1 MNILKIV
8 LLALVP
14 FFFSA
19 CAEEAATAEE
29 TPEVTTEGGAATNP
43 ITVTG
48 AETDMPITG
57 QPAAGGVGST
67 QHYYCPNKCA
77 GSGGPAGGKCPTC
90 GTEYVHNDAY
100 HLQGQA
106 AAPNPGQQAQQP
118 QTAEPPQNAKG
129 VWHYSCPK
137 GCPGGAGAA
146 GACAKCGTA
155 LAHNGTYH
163 N

>member
-1 MNILKIV
+1 M
-8 LLALVP
+8 VP
-14 FFFSA
+14 FFFAA
-19 CAEEAATAEE
+19 CSQDTPPEEK
-29 TPEVTTEGGAATNP
+29 TPEVSAPGAAQNP

-48 AETDMPITG
+48 ADADAPIQGKATPDG
-57 QPAAGGVGST
+57 SAAPVGST

-90 GTEYVHNDAY
+90 GADYVHNDAY
-100 HLQGQA
+100 HLMGQA
-106 AAPNPGQQAQQP
+106 APPNPGQQP

-137 GCPGGAGAA
+137 GCKGGSGTA
-146 GACAKCGTA
+146 GACAVCGTA